1 MPVITRDMTKIVT
14 ILMGVLNGAKWLQPQ
29 LNSIAEQDHEAWVI
43 RFSDD
48 GSTDLSADIIAGFS
62 EQHPDRVHRGTGPK
76 SGFGDNYMQLIRD
89 LPQQAGYTAFADQ
102 DDIWNRVKLGRA
114 VAALA
119 RSGEEPALYCGR
131 RWLWYP
137 KADRRIKSSQ
147 PSREFGFRNALIENV
162 AAGNTVLLN
171 PAAAQLARQAARMI
185 TKPVFAHDWWLY
197 QLITGAGGTV
207 VFDNGPPCILY
218 RQHSANA
225 VGAGHG
231 IAAQIR
237 RKTGVLKG
245 NFARRIK
252 QNLAVLDQIKP
263 LLTEESL
270 RDLRRFELAR
280 NAALH
285 QRLLLLNEIRPYR
298 QTSAGTLGFW
308 GAASLGQI

>member
-1 MPVITRDMTKIVT
+1 MPAITRDMTKPVT

-29 LNSIAEQDHEAWVI
+29 LDSIVEQDHEAWAL

-48 GSTDLSADIIAGFS
+48 GSTDLSAHIMSEFS
-62 EQHPDRVHRGTGPK
+62 ERYPDRVHCGTGPK
-76 SGFGDNYMQLIRD
+76 LGFGDNYMQLIRH
-89 LPQQAGYTAFADQ
+89 LPGQVGFTAFADQ
-102 DDIWNRVKLGRA
+102 DDIWSRDKLGRA

-119 RSGEEPALYCGR
+119 GSGERPALYCGR

-147 PSREFGFRNALIENV
+147 PNRDFGFRNALIENV

-171 PAAAQLARQAARMI
+171 PAAAQLARQAARMV

-197 QLITGAGGTV
+197 QLITGAGGEV
-207 VFDNGPPCILY
+207 IFDRGPPCILY

-225 VGAGHG
+225 IGAGHG
-231 IAAQIR
+231 MSAQIK

-245 NFARRIK
+245 NFALRIK
-252 QNLAVLDQIKP
+252 QNLAVLGQIKP
-263 LLTEESL
+263 LLTEDSR

-285 QRLLLLNEIRPYR
+285 QRLLLLNQIRPYR